1 MNFFVISL
9 REDNDRTKYI
19 DEIKNTLLPELKIL
33 NAVNGTKIPRDFIN
47 FLYNKKVITP
57 IITNQYSKGT
67 IGCYL
72 SHIKMWTK
80 IRKEKLKHSIIL
92 EDDFHINSNFKNDI
106 HNVLRELPSTYDICY
121 LFYHPFCYKCYEN
134 FDKFNIE
141 EKTYIRK
148 AVPTWGLVGYILS
161 YKGSI
166 KLLQLCCNKMSGPID
181 NMVAKNILLN
191 KIEAYHSKKL
201 LVDTIGECL
210 YKDNKSIRF
219 KSNASYGGFF
229 I

>member
-9 REDNDRTKYI
+9 REDNERTRYI
-19 DEIKNTLLPELKIL
+19 DDIKQTLLPELKIL
-33 NAVNGTKIPRDFIN
+33 DAVNGTKIRREFIN
-47 FLYNKKVITP
+47 FLYNKSVITP

-80 IRKEKLKHSIIL
+80 IRKERLKHTTIL
-92 EDDFHINSNFKNDI
+92 EDDFHINANFKNDI
-106 HNVLRELPSTYDICY
+106 HDIIDELPTTYDICY
-121 LFYHPFCYKCYEN
+121 LFYHPYCYKCYKN
-134 FDKFNIE
+134 FDKFEITG
-141 EKTYIRK
+141 KKLIRK
-148 AVPTWGLVGYILS
+148 SVPTWGLVGYILS
-161 YKGSI
+161 YKGAV
-166 KLLQLCCNKMSGPID
+166 KLLKLCNKMTGPID
-181 NMVAKNILLN
+181 NMVAKHLLLG
-191 KIEAYHSKKL
+191 KLEGYHSREL

-210 YKDNKSIRF
+210 YKDDKSIRF